1 MLSWHVCLV
10 KLATNVHNSP
20 VNIRSIPLG
29 VPSVLVS
36 CFCTSA
42 QELLARL
49 EAGLTRVLPQG
60 WALGPNSSLGWGR
73 GEVATGL

>member
-1 MLSWHVCLV
+1 M
-10 KLATNVHNSP
+10 
-20 VNIRSIPLG
+20 
-29 VPSVLVS
+29 LVS

-42 QELLARL
+42 QGLLARL

>member
-1 MLSWHVCLV
+1 M
-10 KLATNVHNSP
+10 
-20 VNIRSIPLG
+20 
-29 VPSVLVS
+29 LVS

-42 QELLARL
+42 QGLLARL

-60 WALGPNSSLGWGR
+60 WALGPKGWDR

>member
-10 KLATNVHNSP
+10 KLATNVRNSL

-29 VPSVLVS
+29 VPSMLVS

-42 QELLARL
+42 QGLLARL

-60 WALGPNSSLGWGR
+60 WALGPKGWDR